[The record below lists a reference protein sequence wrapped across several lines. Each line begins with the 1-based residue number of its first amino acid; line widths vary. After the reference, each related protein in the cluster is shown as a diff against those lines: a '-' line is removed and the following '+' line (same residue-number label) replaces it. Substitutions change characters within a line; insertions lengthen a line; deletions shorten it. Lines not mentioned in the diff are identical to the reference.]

1 MSSVFSQSFLAVLK
15 LYVDLF
21 FSLCY
26 THTCNRKEV
35 ICVSNIENRIAI
47 IVSEACGGNRSAF
60 ARRLGISAP
69 YAAQLCAGQ
78 RLPSDRTISDICREF
93 GVNET
98 WLRSGAGEPFMPPSR
113 SEEMGRL
120 VKSLMA
126 DKPESFRS
134 RLITALL
141 RFDAD
146 GPEWQ
151 LLEDIYNSVAADVE
165 KETDQ

>member
-1 MSSVFSQSFLAVLK
+1 MEQGQRVKAV
-15 LYVDLF
+15 
-21 FSLCY
+21 
-26 THTCNRKEV
+26 RKELGMTLDAFGKRV
-35 ICVSNIENRIAI
+35 GVTKTAISNIEN
-47 IVSEACGGNRSAF
+47 G
-60 ARRLGISAP
+60 ARCLTDQMLLS
-69 YAAQLCAGQ
+69 
-78 RLPSDRTISDICREF
+78 ICREF

-98 WLRSGAGEPFMPPSR
+98 WLRTGAGEPFMPPSR

-126 DKPESFRS
+126 DKPEAFRS

-151 LLEDIYNSVAADVE
+151 LLENIYNSVAAAAE
-165 KETDQ
+165 KETGQ

>member
-1 MSSVFSQSFLAVLK
+1 MEQGQRVKAV
-15 LYVDLF
+15 
-21 FSLCY
+21 
-26 THTCNRKEV
+26 RKELGMTLDAFGKRV
-35 ICVSNIENRIAI
+35 GVTKTAISNIEN
-47 IVSEACGGNRSAF
+47 G
-60 ARRLGISAP
+60 ARCLTDQMLLS
-69 YAAQLCAGQ
+69 
-78 RLPSDRTISDICREF
+78 ICREF

-98 WLRSGAGEPFMPPSR
+98 WLRTGAGEPFMPPSR

-151 LLEDIYNSVAADVE
+151 LLENIYNSIAADVE
-165 KETDQ
+165 KETGQ

>member
-1 MSSVFSQSFLAVLK
+1 MEQGQRVKAV
-15 LYVDLF
+15 
-21 FSLCY
+21 
-26 THTCNRKEV
+26 RKELGMTLDAFGKRV
-35 ICVSNIENRIAI
+35 GVTKTAISNIEN
-47 IVSEACGGNRSAF
+47 G
-60 ARRLGISAP
+60 ARCLTDQMLLS
-69 YAAQLCAGQ
+69 
-78 RLPSDRTISDICREF
+78 ICREF

-98 WLRSGAGEPFMPPSR
+98 WLRTGAGEPFMPPSR

-151 LLEDIYNSVAADVE
+151 LLEDIYNSVAAEADE
-165 KETDQ
+165 KDKETDR

>member
-1 MSSVFSQSFLAVLK
+1 MSELNERISNVVAMSGNTKTKFAEKINISQ
-15 LYVDLF
+15 
-21 FSLCY
+21 
-26 THTCNRKEV
+26 
-35 ICVSNIENRIAI
+35 
-47 IVSEACGGNRSAF
+47 
-60 ARRLGISAP
+60 P
-69 YAAQLCAGQ
+69 YLSQLCSGAK
-78 RLPSDRTISDICREF
+78 LPSDRTIADICREF

-98 WLRSGAGEPFMPPSR
+98 WLRTGAGEPFMPPSR

-151 LLEDIYNSVAADVE
+151 LLENIYNSVAAEADE
-165 KETDQ
+165 NNKETDL

>member
-1 MSSVFSQSFLAVLK
+1 MEQGQRVKAV
-15 LYVDLF
+15 
-21 FSLCY
+21 
-26 THTCNRKEV
+26 RKELGMTLDAFGKRV
-35 ICVSNIENRIAI
+35 GVTKTAISNIEN
-47 IVSEACGGNRSAF
+47 G
-60 ARRLGISAP
+60 ARCLTDQMLLS
-69 YAAQLCAGQ
+69 
-78 RLPSDRTISDICREF
+78 ICREF

-98 WLRSGAGEPFMPPSR
+98 WLRTGAGEPFIPPSR

-151 LLEDIYNSVAADVE
+151 LLENIYNSVAADIE

>member
-1 MSSVFSQSFLAVLK
+1 MEQGQRVKAV
-15 LYVDLF
+15 
-21 FSLCY
+21 
-26 THTCNRKEV
+26 RKELGMTLDAFGKRV
-35 ICVSNIENRIAI
+35 GVTKTAISNIEN
-47 IVSEACGGNRSAF
+47 G
-60 ARRLGISAP
+60 ARCLTDQMLLS
-69 YAAQLCAGQ
+69 
-78 RLPSDRTISDICREF
+78 ICREF

-98 WLRSGAGEPFMPPSR
+98 WLRTGAGEPFMPPSR

-126 DKPESFRS
+126 DKPEAFRS

-151 LLEDIYNSVAADVE
+151 LLENIYNSVVADIE

>member
-1 MSSVFSQSFLAVLK
+1 MEQGQRVKAV
-15 LYVDLF
+15 
-21 FSLCY
+21 
-26 THTCNRKEV
+26 RKELGMTLDAFGKRV
-35 ICVSNIENRIAI
+35 GVTKTAISNIEN
-47 IVSEACGGNRSAF
+47 G
-60 ARRLGISAP
+60 ARCLTDQMLLS
-69 YAAQLCAGQ
+69 
-78 RLPSDRTISDICREF
+78 ICREF

-98 WLRSGAGEPFMPPSR
+98 WLRTGAGEPFMPPSR

-151 LLEDIYNSVAADVE
+151 LLEDIYNSVAADAE
-165 KETDQ
+165 KETGQ

>member
-1 MSSVFSQSFLAVLK
+1 MEQGQRVKAVRK
-15 LYVDLF
+15 DLGMTLDAF
-21 FSLCY
+21 GKRVGV
-26 THTCNRKEV
+26 TKTA
-35 ICVSNIENRIAI
+35 ISNIEN
-47 IVSEACGGNRSAF
+47 G
-60 ARRLGISAP
+60 ARCLTDQMLLS
-69 YAAQLCAGQ
+69 
-78 RLPSDRTISDICREF
+78 ICREF

-98 WLRSGAGEPFMPPSR
+98 WLRTGAGEPFMPPSR

-151 LLEDIYNSVAADVE
+151 LLENIYNSVAADIE

>member
-1 MSSVFSQSFLAVLK
+1 MEQGQRVKAV
-15 LYVDLF
+15 
-21 FSLCY
+21 
-26 THTCNRKEV
+26 RKELGMTLDAFGKRV
-35 ICVSNIENRIAI
+35 GVTKTAISNIEN
-47 IVSEACGGNRSAF
+47 G
-60 ARRLGISAP
+60 ARCLTDQMLLS
-69 YAAQLCAGQ
+69 
-78 RLPSDRTISDICREF
+78 ICREF

-98 WLRSGAGEPFMPPSR
+98 WLRTGAGEPFMPPSR

-126 DKPESFRS
+126 DRPESFRS

-151 LLEDIYNSVAADVE
+151 LLENIYNSVAADIE